1 MRPIL
6 LVAYRTRRWLRNCTL
21 VQLWRDAPREIT
33 TWGKIW
39 RTVLFVGF
47 CVIVIYF
54 IGVVRLIGGGYPT
67 N

>member
-1 MRPIL
+1 MKNFW
-6 LVAYRTRRWLRNCTL
+6 LVE
-21 VQLWRDAPREIT
+21 LWRDAPPEIT

-47 CVIVIYF
+47 WVIVIYF
-54 IGVVRLIGGGYPT
+54 IGVARLIGGGYPT